1 MNSVGRYAPSPS
13 GPLHLGNLRTAL
25 FSWLQARWCGAAFV
39 LRMDDLDTPRMRS
52 GMAERAIEDL
62 KWLGI
67 DWDAGPDVD
76 AIGGLFV
83 QSKCHN
89 YYQRAF
95 EQLKQAGR
103 LYKCVCSRKEWQA
116 VASAPHGKTRLYP
129 GTCREPNA
137 QQEGRLDAGVHFSW
151 RFRVDDAVIRF
162 EDRIHGATGQDLAR
176 EVGDFVVR
184 RADGV
189 FSYQLAS
196 VVDDARMHVSHV
208 LRGADLLDSTPRQIA
223 LIQALNYTVPEYW
236 HVPLISD
243 ISGARMAKRD
253 GSDSLAEMRQNGLSR
268 ADIIGRMFEGL
279 QLAVQIPFDSPQ
291 AILESWNPE
300 ELISVSRLAVTR

>member
-25 FSWLQARWCGAAFV
+25 FSWLQARWCGATFV

-52 GMAERAIEDL
+52 GMGERAIDDL

-67 DWDAGPDVD
+67 DWDAGP
-76 AIGGLFV
+76 FV
-83 QSKCHN
+83 QSECHH
-89 YYQRAF
+89 YYQQAF
-95 EQLKQAGR
+95 EQLKQMGL

-116 VASAPHGKTRLYP
+116 VASAPHGKARLYP
-129 GTCREPNA
+129 GTCREPDA
-137 QQEGRLDAGVHFSW
+137 LQKRRLDDSVQFSW
-151 RFRVDDAVIRF
+151 RFRVENAVINF
-162 EDRIHGATGQDLAR
+162 EDRIHGATEQDLAR

-223 LIQALNYTVPEYW
+223 LIKALNYTVPEYW

-243 ISGARMAKRD
+243 ISGSRMAKRD
-253 GSDSLAEMRQNGLSR
+253 GSDSLAEMRQQGLSR
-268 ADIIGRMFEGL
+268 ADIIARMFEGL
-279 QLAVQIPFDSPQ
+279 QLAAQIPFGSPQ